1 VRITPATGPQTGH
14 FDPALVLWAI
24 HRGAQCNVDMT
35 HQWDFWPLMALPLA
49 QAREMCGLL
58 PKLSAVVNRPRRLE
72 LVHERH
78 A

>member
-1 VRITPATGPQTGH
+1 
-14 FDPALVLWAI
+14 
-24 HRGAQCNVDMT
+24 
-35 HQWDFWPLMALPLA
+35 MALPLA